1 MVDMSRHKQPVHR
14 SLLPRE
20 MIGGVPQAGLLIL
33 FFMGIIFIY
42 GLRLYLTIVPIV
54 LLYFVM
60 RHLTKKDQ
68 WFIDIILTNI
78 MQRDV
83 YIP

>member
-1 MVDMSRHKQPVHR
+1 MVDMSGYKQPVHR
-14 SLLPRE
+14 SLLQRE

-33 FFMGIIFIY
+33 FILGLVFIY
-42 GLRLYLTIVPIV
+42 GLEMYFTVVPIA

-68 WFIDIILTNI
+68 WFIDTVLENI
-78 MQRDV
+78 MQKDRL
-83 YIP
+83 IP